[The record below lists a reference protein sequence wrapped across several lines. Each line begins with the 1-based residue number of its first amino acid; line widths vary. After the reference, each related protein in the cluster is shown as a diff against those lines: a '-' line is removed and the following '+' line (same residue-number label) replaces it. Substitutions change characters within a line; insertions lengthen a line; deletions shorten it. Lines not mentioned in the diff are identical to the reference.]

1 MQTKSYI
8 SAAALAAA
16 LLITPQTAQAQLLG
30 LDVDLDV
37 LGVNADADVDVGGDS
52 LLDADV
58 DIDTDHDAG
67 LGVDA
72 DVEVGGDNLVDADVD
87 LGTDGEADD
96 DAATSD
102 GNLVDVDVG
111 LGGHGHGHNATGP
124 NGGKLIDLNIG
135 RSHDAVLDVDLDV
148 LDSPAHPPRGSSLIT
163 GDIRIGALDE
173 DTRKGALLDLI
184 DNPHLADLDLDAVID
199 DRRVAI
205 VAVLDLLGHDSLAD
219 VRAAIDL
226 GGQGRGELLD
236 ALTDSVELGS
246 ILDRHGIDP
255 ADVLAVQIAENG
267 ATEVIVLDGLVDVSL
282 LGDGDAHTAPTAGE
296 LATLDIDA
304 LTHDELAEI
313 DLDLLPD
320 GLRTTAQLHLLGS
333 DSDDADLTP
342 AELADID
349 LDLLTHEQLAELD
362 LDLLPEAV
370 GAAVNLELLEHGGS
384 LPDLSVKEL
393 AAIDISILPAA
404 GDDDGT
410 DNTGGTGG
418 TDTGG
423 AGGTDTG
430 GSGGA
435 DTGGTGNTGGAG
447 NTGGTGG
454 TGNSGGT
461 PNTGGTGGTGSDD
474 DSSTPTPSGGTGGT
488 DTTTTGSTSG
498 SGKDASGLGNPSPLP
513 PGNKGS
519 GPLLGATL
527 PTHVDADFRIATLG
541 CDIGVLALASGA
553 DATPQA
559 IAGADSLE
567 LVRIDGCQR
576 SLVDSDVDAIRAAID
591 GNPAISRVLDD
602 AQIPLDQVIGAT
614 IQAETLTL
622 FIEPSLS

>member
-37 LGVNADADVDVGGDS
+37 LGVEADADVTVGGDS

-58 DIDTDHDAG
+58 DVDTGHDAG

-87 LGTDGEADD
+87 IG
-96 DAATSD
+96 SD
-102 GNLVDVDVG
+102 GDTDDTAASGGGLVDLDVD
-111 LGGHGHGHNATGP
+111 LGGHGHGHDATGP
-124 NGGKLIDLNIG
+124 NGGKLIDLNLG
-135 RSHDAVLDVDLDV
+135 HSHDAVLDADVDV
-148 LDSPAHPPRGSSLIT
+148 LDSPAPVHRGSALIS
-163 GDIRIGALDE
+163 GDIRIGALGEAD
-173 DTRKGALLDLI
+173 RKGALLDLI
-184 DNPHLADLDLDAVID
+184 DKPHLADLDLDAAID

-219 VRAAIDL
+219 IRAAIDL
-226 GGQGRGELLD
+226 GGHGRGELLD

-246 ILDRHGIDP
+246 ILDKHGIDP

-267 ATEVIVLDGLVDVSL
+267 ATEVIVLDGLVDVAL

-296 LATLDIDA
+296 LAALDIDA
-304 LTHDELAEI
+304 LTHDELAEL

-320 GLRTTAQLHLLGS
+320 DLRTTVQLHLLGS

-342 AELADID
+342 GELADID
-349 LDLLTHEQLAELD
+349 LDLLTSEELAELD
-362 LDLLPEAV
+362 IDLLPEPIAT
-370 GAAVNLELLEHGGS
+370 AVNVRLLGDDGT
-384 LPDLSVKEL
+384 LADLSIGDL
-393 AAIDISILPAA
+393 AAIDISLLPAA
-404 GDDDGT
+404 GGDDGT
-410 DNTGGTGG
+410 DNNGGTGG

-423 AGGTDTG
+423 TGGTDT
-430 GSGGA
+430 
-435 DTGGTGNTGGAG
+435 G

-454 TGNSGGT
+454 TGN
-461 PNTGGTGGTGSDD
+461 TGGGDNDG
-474 DSSTPTPSGGTGGT
+474 STPTPSGGTGGT

-498 SGKDASGLGNPSPLP
+498 SDKGGLGTGNPPPLP
-513 PGNKGS
+513 GGNKGT
-519 GPLLGATL
+519 GPLLGATP
-527 PTHVDADFRIATLG
+527 PTQVGAGFGIAALG
-541 CDIGVLALASGA
+541 CDIGTLALASGA
-553 DATPQA
+553 EATPQA
-559 IAGADSLE
+559 IASADSLE
-567 LVRIDGCQR
+567 LVRIDGCER
-576 SLVDSDVDAIRAAID
+576 SLVDSEVDAIRAAID
-591 GNPAISRVLDD
+591 GNPAISGVLDD

-614 IQAETLTL
+614 IQGDTLTL

>member
-37 LGVNADADVDVGGDS
+37 LGVEADADVTVGGDS

-58 DIDTDHDAG
+58 DVDTGHDAG

-87 LGTDGEADD
+87 IGSDD
-96 DAATSD
+96 SDDTAASR
-102 GNLVDVDVG
+102 GGLVDLDVD
-111 LGGHGHGHNATGP
+111 LGGHGHGHGHDATGP

-135 RSHDAVLDVDLDV
+135 HSHDAVLEADVDV
-148 LDSPAHPPRGSSLIT
+148 LDSPAPNHRGSALIS
-163 GDIRIGALDE
+163 GDIRIGALGEGD
-173 DTRKGALLDLI
+173 RKGALLDLI
-184 DNPHLADLDLDAVID
+184 DNPHLADLDLDAAID

-219 VRAAIDL
+219 IRAAIDL
-226 GGQGRGELLD
+226 GGHGRGELLD

-246 ILDRHGIDP
+246 ILDKHGIDP

-267 ATEVIVLDGLVDVSL
+267 ATEVIVLDGLVDVAL

-304 LTHDELAEI
+304 LTHDELAEL

-320 GLRTTAQLHLLGS
+320 DLRTTVQLHLLGS

-342 AELADID
+342 GELADID
-349 LDLLTHEQLAELD
+349 LDLLTSEELAELD
-362 LDLLPEAV
+362 IDLLPEPIATAV
-370 GAAVNLELLEHGGS
+370 TVRLLGDDGT
-384 LPDLSVKEL
+384 LADLSIGDL
-393 AAIDISILPAA
+393 AAIDISLLPAA
-404 GDDDGT
+404 GGNDGT
-410 DNTGGTGG
+410 DNNGGTGGTDTGGTGG

-423 AGGTDTG
+423 TGGTDTG
-430 GSGGA
+430 GTGGTDTGGTGGTDNGGTGGT
-435 DTGGTGNTGGAG
+435 DTGGTGNTGGG
-447 NTGGTGG
+447 
-454 TGNSGGT
+454 
-461 PNTGGTGGTGSDD
+461 DD
-474 DSSTPTPSGGTGGT
+474 DGSTPTPSGGTGGT

-498 SGKDASGLGNPSPLP
+498 SDKGGPGTGNPPPLP
-513 PGNKGS
+513 GGNKGT
-519 GPLLGATL
+519 GPLLGTTP
-527 PTHVDADFRIATLG
+527 PTQVGAGFGIAALG
-541 CDIGVLALASGA
+541 CDIGTLALASGA
-553 DATPQA
+553 EATPQA
-559 IAGADSLE
+559 IASADSLE
-567 LVRIDGCQR
+567 LVRIDGCER
-576 SLVDSDVDAIRAAID
+576 SLVDSEVDAIRAAID
-591 GNPAISRVLDD
+591 GNPAISGVLDD

-614 IQAETLTL
+614 IQGDTLTL

>member
-37 LGVNADADVDVGGDS
+37 LGVEADADVTVGGDS

-58 DIDTDHDAG
+58 DVDTGHDAG

-87 LGTDGEADD
+87 IGSDD
-96 DAATSD
+96 SDDTAASR
-102 GNLVDVDVG
+102 GGLVDLDVD
-111 LGGHGHGHNATGP
+111 LGGHGHGHGHDATGP

-135 RSHDAVLDVDLDV
+135 HSHDAVLEADVDV
-148 LDSPAHPPRGSSLIT
+148 LDSPAPNHRGSALIS
-163 GDIRIGALDE
+163 GDIRIGALGEGD
-173 DTRKGALLDLI
+173 RKGALLDLI
-184 DNPHLADLDLDAVID
+184 DNPHLADLDLDAAID

-219 VRAAIDL
+219 IRAAIDL
-226 GGQGRGELLD
+226 GGHGRGELLD

-246 ILDRHGIDP
+246 ILDKHGIDP

-267 ATEVIVLDGLVDVSL
+267 ATEVIVLDGLVDVAL

-304 LTHDELAEI
+304 LTHDELAEL

-320 GLRTTAQLHLLGS
+320 DLRTTVQLHLLGS

-342 AELADID
+342 GELADID
-349 LDLLTHEQLAELD
+349 LDLLTSEELAELD
-362 LDLLPEAV
+362 IDLLPEPIAT
-370 GAAVNLELLEHGGS
+370 AVNVRLLGDDGT
-384 LPDLSVKEL
+384 LADLSIGDL
-393 AAIDISILPAA
+393 AAIDISLLPAA
-404 GDDDGT
+404 DNNDGT
-410 DNTGGTGG
+410 DNNGGTGG

-423 AGGTDTG
+423 
-430 GSGGA
+430 
-435 DTGGTGNTGGAG
+435 TGGTGNPGGTG

-454 TGNSGGT
+454 TGN
-461 PNTGGTGGTGSDD
+461 TGGGDD
-474 DSSTPTPSGGTGGT
+474 DGSTPTPSGGTGGT

-498 SGKDASGLGNPSPLP
+498 SDKGGPGTGNPPPLP
-513 PGNKGS
+513 GGNKGT
-519 GPLLGATL
+519 GPLLGTTP
-527 PTHVDADFRIATLG
+527 PTQVGAGFGIAALG
-541 CDIGVLALASGA
+541 CDIGTLALASGA
-553 DATPQA
+553 EATPQA
-559 IAGADSLE
+559 IASADSLE
-567 LVRIDGCQR
+567 LVRIDGCER
-576 SLVDSDVDAIRAAID
+576 SLVDSEVDAIRAAID
-591 GNPAISRVLDD
+591 GNPAISGVLDD

-614 IQAETLTL
+614 IQGDTLTL